1 MWTVLL
7 ASAFWGRPF
16 GETIIE
22 AYRIAAGEEVRDA
35 GFFEVAAIY
44 RRIQDTSISFMRGAE
59 EAGMRAGAVD
69 QMKESL
75 GHLHNVHGFLEER
88 TGIRL
93 PEFDELLRSVGG

>member
-16 GETIIE
+16 GETILE
-22 AYRIAAGEEVRDA
+22 AYRRAAGEEVRDA

-93 PEFDELLRSVGG
+93 PEFDELLRSVG